1 MSGGRAGRRGGFGKV
16 GDEVLGGGGGEVKEW
31 NGMKG
36 MGWGLSIV
44 KSDDGIY
51 L

>member
-1 MSGGRAGRRGGFGKV
+1 MSGGRAGRREGFGKV
-16 GDEVLGGGGGEVKEW
+16 GDEVLGGGGSKEMEW

-36 MGWGLSIV
+36 WGWGGVMV
-44 KSDDGIY
+44 KEMMKMC